1 MSVSA
6 REPIRWVTHRL
17 NGAFVVGGSYLG
29 SRYAPLPISWPV
41 AHAGAWLVGHC
52 MPSVRDALVDNLRAV
67 FPNESDRQ
75 LRRRAYRTCH
85 TYTDDW
91 MDFMRSLSW
100 SREKALE
107 RFRYEHGERLT
118 DALALGRGVILVT
131 GHFGNWEAGSV
142 MMKALGVPLSVV
154 AMPEP
159 DPIVNRLRHRVRES
173 LHVDTLEVRQ
183 SLDTPLQI
191 RRRLAEGRMVAML
204 IDRSV
209 DRDRVPVTMFGRRT
223 HFLGTPALLAYL
235 TGAPLVPIF
244 LVREGRGRF
253 RALPQEP
260 ILVDGGGNRQ
270 EQVQKTAQHM
280 AHLLE
285 EQILARPD
293 CWYQFHRYWEEG
305 DGAVGPLDSGLGIR
319 YSGFGG
325 AGDGV
330 PGGVDP
336 GASTAEG
343 RTTKADQDRC
353 SKAEGRTTKADE
365 VPE

>member
-1 MSVSA
+1 
-6 REPIRWVTHRL
+6 VTHRL

-29 SRYAPLPISWPV
+29 SRYVPLPLSWPI

-52 MPSVRDALVDNLRAV
+52 MPSVRDSLVDNLRAV
-67 FPNESDRQ
+67 FPRESDTQ
-75 LRRRAYRTCH
+75 LRARAYRTCH

-100 SREKALE
+100 SREKVLQ
-107 RFRYEHGERLT
+107 RFTYEHAERLT
-118 DALALGRGVILVT
+118 DALSLGRGAILVT

-159 DPIVNRLRHRVRES
+159 DPTVNWLRHRVRAS
-173 LHVDTLEVRQ
+173 LDVDTLEVRQ

-191 RRRLAEGRMVAML
+191 RRRLSEGRVVAML
-204 IDRSV
+204 MDRSV

-260 ILVDGGGNRQ
+260 ILVDRRGSRQ
-270 EQVQKTAQHM
+270 EQVQRTAQRM

-285 EQILARPD
+285 AQIVERPD
-293 CWYQFHRYWEEG
+293 CWYQFYRYWEDAEEPAAGSGQPATG
-305 DGAVGPLDSGLGIR
+305 DRQPEHGARPN
-319 YSGFGG
+319 
-325 AGDGV
+325 
-330 PGGVDP
+330 
-336 GASTAEG
+336 AER
-343 RTTKADQDRC
+343 RTPN
-353 SKAEGRTTKADE
+353 ADE
-365 VPE
+365 SDAAGCLPRADGRMPTAGEDQP